1 MYFDSNED
9 IKGDLQKM
17 ENMLHYTNGNSIL
30 ILADTNARSKLWYD
44 VINNE
49 RGKMLEEFITVNN
62 LHIINEN
69 IGVPTFETR
78 RGRSWIDLTLSNS
91 QLLGNLTAWNIGDE
105 ESCSDHKL
113 ISFKIARGMQNQ
125 PYTFKTTRYITCK
138 EDYERFDCLLT
149 TNISSTFKVESNSME
164 LDKELSKTL
173 TAHMETEQ
181 LINLFYTCI
190 SEACNKAF
198 RPIKGKG
205 QQLRGKSVPWW
216 TPELTILR
224 KKVNALRRRYQRT
237 INNDQLRQER
247 KDQYMEGLRQYRSK
261 INMQKME
268 SWKEFCNITDGSNPW
283 NAVYKLAAC
292 KLRNQNSLSTF
303 QKEDGTYSTNL
314 QSTVKYMLQQFFP
327 DDRKEDDNEEQQQLR
342 KMLEPPGTSDD
353 MEFIQ
358 KK

>member
-125 PYTFKTTRYITCK
+125 P
-138 EDYERFDCLLT
+138 
-149 TNISSTFKVESNSME
+149 
-164 LDKELSKTL
+164 
-173 TAHMETEQ
+173 
-181 LINLFYTCI
+181 
-190 SEACNKAF
+190 
-198 RPIKGKG
+198 
-205 QQLRGKSVPWW
+205 
-216 TPELTILR
+216 
-224 KKVNALRRRYQRT
+224 
-237 INNDQLRQER
+237 
-247 KDQYMEGLRQYRSK
+247 
-261 INMQKME
+261 
-268 SWKEFCNITDGSNPW
+268 
-283 NAVYKLAAC
+283 
-292 KLRNQNSLSTF
+292 
-303 QKEDGTYSTNL
+303 
-314 QSTVKYMLQQFFP
+314 
-327 DDRKEDDNEEQQQLR
+327 
-342 KMLEPPGTSDD
+342 
-353 MEFIQ
+353 
-358 KK
+358 